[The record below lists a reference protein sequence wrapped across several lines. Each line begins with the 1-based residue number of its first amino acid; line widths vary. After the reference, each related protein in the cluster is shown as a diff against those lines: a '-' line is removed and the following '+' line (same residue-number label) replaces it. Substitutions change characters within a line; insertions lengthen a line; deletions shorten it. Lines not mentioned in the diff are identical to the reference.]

1 MGQASKQ
8 YIDGVLNRL
17 NKQYPD
23 MVEFQQATKEVL
35 RSLEKF
41 VDKHPEVVEHNLFEL
56 LVEPE
61 RVVKFRV
68 PWQDDAGKWQVNT
81 GMRVQFNS
89 ALGPYKGGLRFDPS
103 VNESIIK
110 FLGFEQIFK
119 NSLTGLPIGGGKGG
133 SNFNPKGKSDAEIM
147 RFCQSFMT
155 ELSKHIGPNTDV
167 PAGDIGVGGRE
178 IGYLFGQYKRLQQYD
193 SGTLTGKPLEMW
205 GSYARTEATGYG
217 LVYFLQNA
225 VEDCGDSLEGKT
237 IVVSGS
243 GNVAQYAM
251 KKAKDLGAKVL
262 ACSDRGG
269 YIRDES
275 GIDEELVIAI
285 KERGGSLAE
294 YIEEHSSATYHTDE
308 SVWTIDAS
316 YDIALPCATQNEID
330 GSLAK
335 NLVEAGV
342 TYVMEGANMPVNDEG
357 LEVLAEQEILYG
369 PGKAANAGGVAVSA
383 LEMAQNAQRL
393 QWDFDEVDQRL
404 QDIMATIYQKCSETA
419 KEYGEPG
426 NLSLGANIAGAE
438 KVLKAMET
446 QGLV

>member
-1 MGQASKQ
+1 M
-8 YIDGVLNRL
+8 
-17 NKQYPD
+17 
-23 MVEFQQATKEVL
+23 
-35 RSLEKF
+35 
-41 VDKHPEVVEHNLFEL
+41 
-56 LVEPE
+56 
-61 RVVKFRV
+61 
-68 PWQDDAGKWQVNT
+68 
-81 GMRVQFNS
+81 
-89 ALGPYKGGLRFDPS
+89 
-103 VNESIIK
+103 
-110 FLGFEQIFK
+110 
-119 NSLTGLPIGGGKGG
+119 
-133 SNFNPKGKSDAEIM
+133 
-147 RFCQSFMT
+147 
-155 ELSKHIGPNTDV
+155 
-167 PAGDIGVGGRE
+167 
-178 IGYLFGQYKRLQQYD
+178 
-193 SGTLTGKPLEMW
+193 
-205 GSYARTEATGYG
+205 
-217 LVYFLQNA
+217 
-225 VEDCGDSLEGKT
+225 
-237 IVVSGS
+237 
-243 GNVAQYAM
+243 
-251 KKAKDLGAKVL
+251 
-262 ACSDRGG
+262 
-269 YIRDES
+269 
-275 GIDEELVIAI
+275 ELVIAI

-335 NLVEAGV
+335 KLVEAGV

-419 KEYGEPG
+419 EEYGEPG

>member
-41 VDKHPEVVEHNLFEL
+41 VDKHPEVIEHNLFEL

-68 PWQDDAGKWQVNT
+68 PWQDDAGKWHVNT

-225 VEDCGDSLEGKT
+225 VEDRGDSLDGKT

-342 TYVMEGANMPVNDEG
+342 TYVMEGANTVSYTHLTLPT
-357 LEVLAEQEILYG
+357 ILR
-369 PGKAANAGGVAVSA
+369 V
-383 LEMAQNAQRL
+383 
-393 QWDFDEVDQRL
+393 
-404 QDIMATIYQKCSETA
+404 
-419 KEYGEPG
+419 
-426 NLSLGANIAGAE
+426 
-438 KVLKAMET
+438 
-446 QGLV
+446 

>member
-1 MGQASKQ
+1 
-8 YIDGVLNRL
+8 
-17 NKQYPD
+17 
-23 MVEFQQATKEVL
+23 
-35 RSLEKF
+35 
-41 VDKHPEVVEHNLFEL
+41 
-56 LVEPE
+56 
-61 RVVKFRV
+61 
-68 PWQDDAGKWQVNT
+68 
-81 GMRVQFNS
+81 
-89 ALGPYKGGLRFDPS
+89 
-103 VNESIIK
+103 
-110 FLGFEQIFK
+110 
-119 NSLTGLPIGGGKGG
+119 
-133 SNFNPKGKSDAEIM
+133 
-147 RFCQSFMT
+147 MT

-225 VEDCGDSLEGKT
+225 VEDRGDSLEGKT

-335 NLVEAGV
+335 KLVEAGV
-342 TYVMEGANMPVNDEG
+342 TYVVEGANMPVNDEG

-419 KEYGEPG
+419 EEYGEPG